1 MNHKM
6 DVILNDIFDMEQPE
20 SEEVV
25 EDIQVIES
33 NPENREIDI
42 EEDYVQS
49 RENYYKI
56 FKQGVDAMEYALEL
70 AKQSDN
76 PRAFE
81 VYGQL
86 MKNTSEVN
94 DRLIDLQKKMEEL
107 KAIEKKGNPTK
118 VTNALFVGSTSD
130 LQKLIKNKKKEDA
143 VD

>member
-1 MNHKM
+1 MNHKV
-6 DVILNDIFDMEQPE
+6 DYILNDIFDMEEPKK
-20 SEEVV
+20 EEVV
-25 EDIQVIES
+25 EDLQVVES
-33 NPENREIDI
+33 NPENRTIDV
-42 EEDYVQS
+42 EEDYIKS
-49 RENYYKI
+49 REHYYKL
-56 FKQGVDAMEYALEL
+56 FNQGVDAMEYALEL

-86 MKNTSEVN
+86 LKNTSEVN

-118 VTNALFVGSTSD
+118 VTNALFVGSTSE
-130 LQKLIKNKKKEDA
+130 LQKLIKNKKNEDA